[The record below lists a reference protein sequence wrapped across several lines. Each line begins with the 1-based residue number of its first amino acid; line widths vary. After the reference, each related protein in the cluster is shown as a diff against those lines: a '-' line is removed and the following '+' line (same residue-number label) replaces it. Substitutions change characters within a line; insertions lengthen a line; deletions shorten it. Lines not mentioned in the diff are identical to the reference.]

1 MLPGDR
7 VNRSSQAGAQESPRI
22 NKRKH
27 WVQLGFLKTGD
38 GYLGENLRPTSIVN
52 LFANRGRLD

>member
-38 GYLGENLRPTSIVN
+38 GYL
-52 LFANRGRLD
+52 